1 MVEIDWRS
9 AHYYFQR
16 ILRSKETTTG
26 PRPRPNTSR
35 GRIPILSDAGG
46 DPSGKLAG
54 AV

>member
-1 MVEIDWRS
+1 MVEIGWRS
-9 AHYYFQR
+9 THYFFQR

-26 PRPRPNTSR
+26 PRPTTSR

-46 DPSGKLAG
+46 DPSGKRAG